1 MESIVYSVYHHWQ
14 ISINAD
20 SPSNFRVVSRAVS
33 PSPSTKGSDFAFL
46 VLLAIYKNE
55 PSKLKPSCDF
65 ADFRDRIIEK
75 VVLNEGIPEYL
86 YAGKCERPNLIT
98 NFDSALIKK
107 ILTANFQSN
116 QENSLVKCMIYSDF
130 HPRHSTSCYYRS
142 QKLI

>member
-1 MESIVYSVYHHWQ
+1 MESIVDPVYHHGHLL
-14 ISINAD
+14 INAR
-20 SPSNFRVVSRAVS
+20 SPSNVKVVSWAIS
-33 PSPSTKGSDFAFL
+33 PSPATTGPDFAFL

-98 NFDSALIKK
+98 SFDPALMEK

-116 QENSLVKCMIYSDF
+116 QENILVKCMI
-130 HPRHSTSCYYRS
+130 
-142 QKLI
+142 